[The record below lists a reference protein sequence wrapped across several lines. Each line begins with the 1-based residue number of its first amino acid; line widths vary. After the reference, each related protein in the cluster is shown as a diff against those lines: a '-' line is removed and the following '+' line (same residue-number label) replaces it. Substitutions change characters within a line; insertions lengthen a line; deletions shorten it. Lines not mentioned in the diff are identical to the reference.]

1 MTTTRPCL
9 GTEPIL
15 SRMKGLKS
23 ASTTSLCSADGK
35 KVSSPLK
42 SVIHAPQQRQRQQRR
57 KNFWCLNKSSPSS
70 LSLLSHMN
78 SAYNNSCVRPS
89 ASSLLNSCPLC
100 CFQPIT
106 LARIFLIEFEENGG
120 ANCVRN
126 VFLYFVRIIFAFL
139 YFRQRNNCSNFLL
152 KTIFRKSLPTLWFLY
167 P

>member
-35 KVSSPLK
+35 KVSPPLK
-42 SVIHAPQQRQRQQRR
+42 SVFHAQQQRQRQQRR
-57 KNFWCLNKSSPSS
+57 KNFWCLNKSSPL